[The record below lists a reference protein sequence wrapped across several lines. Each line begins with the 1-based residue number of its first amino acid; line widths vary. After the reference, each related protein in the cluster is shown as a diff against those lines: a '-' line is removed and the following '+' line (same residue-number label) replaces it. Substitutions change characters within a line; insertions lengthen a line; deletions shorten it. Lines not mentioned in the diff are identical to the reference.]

1 MQLGAFGVR
10 SNAENLWNRL
20 SNRSEI
26 AGRERLLV
34 PAGRVVKLQAGGFAS
49 QGEAQAACNAL
60 KRSGQDCLVTRN

>member
-10 SNAENLWNRL
+10 SNVENLWNCL